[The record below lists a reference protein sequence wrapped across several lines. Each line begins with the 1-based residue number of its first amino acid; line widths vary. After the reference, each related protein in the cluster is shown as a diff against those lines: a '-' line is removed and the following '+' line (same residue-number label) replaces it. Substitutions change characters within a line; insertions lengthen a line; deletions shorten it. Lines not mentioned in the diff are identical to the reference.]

1 MDSEIKS
8 ASDKLIE
15 LKEVFSLFS
24 DPLDKMAQL
33 IDIGK
38 KSHHLSEN
46 EKTDNNIIRGC
57 TSKAWMI
64 VVESPEKLYS
74 IKTDSD
80 SHIVSGLLH
89 LFSLSVNNQPKAYI
103 NLIDAVELLD
113 SIGLGGYITS
123 QRTNGFIS
131 AVETLKKRIE

>member
-8 ASDKLIE
+8 AEDKLIE
-15 LKEVFSLFS
+15 LKEVFLLFT

-38 KSHHLSEN
+38 KSHNLSEN

-57 TSKAWMI
+57 TSKAWM
-64 VVESPEKLYS
+64 VVTESPSNLYS

-80 SHIVSGLLH
+80 SNIVSGLLYI
-89 LFSLSVNNQPKAYI
+89 FSLSVFNKDKEKI
-103 NLIDAVELLD
+103 KEVDAIKLLN
-113 SIGLGGYITS
+113 SIGLGGHITS

-131 AVETLKKRIE
+131 AVETLKKRIS